1 MTLSYQHHHIKW
13 AEVLNEIYIFD
24 THLCTYGSGALVS
37 YNKELLEKLNMNHDD
52 MRKAVVF
59 LEKHG
64 FIIVENNNWHTITI
78 KGVEFV
84 LQNERIKSDK
94 NVQYAFLVFAA
105 TMVVF
110 EIVPYIIPA
119 INFII
124 R

>member
-1 MTLSYQHHHIKW
+1 MTLPYQPHRIKW

-24 THLCTYGSGALVS
+24 THLGTYGSGALVS
-37 YNKELLEKLNMNHDD
+37 YNKELLEKLNMNYDD
-52 MRKAVVF
+52 MRKAVGF

-64 FIIVENNNWHTITI
+64 FIIIENNNWHTITA
-78 KGVEFV
+78 KGVEFII
-84 LQNERIKSDK
+84 QNERIKSDK

-105 TMVVF
+105 TMVTL
-110 EIVPYIIPA
+110 EIIPYIIPA